1 MNEDK
6 QSVMLADHHAEQ
18 WFLHQLKNCV
28 HEEWQVEGIED
39 LVYTES
45 FGSSYM
51 KCEISCCFCGKT
63 NSIHIPLSSLL
74 ELINNDLICNDL
86 LYKHLQSEGEWVDM
100 LRVERKNN

>member
-6 QSVMLADHHAEQ
+6 QSEMLADHHADLIHE
-18 WFLHQLKNCV
+18 HQLENCV

-39 LVYTES
+39 LVYTEC

-63 NSIHIPLSSLL
+63 NSIHIRLKALIELL
-74 ELINNDLICNDL
+74 NRVDVMRPVVPEFFELVGQWD
-86 LYKHLQSEGEWVDM
+86 E
-100 LRVERKNN
+100 